1 MLSPL
6 VMTLANA
13 FLILVATLASVAGQ
27 FFLKSGANQLG
38 AVSLANL
45 SKFVGMMVT
54 TPTIGIG
61 LSCYAIGAI
70 AYIFALSRIP
80 LSIVGPSVALSYV
93 FSVLM
98 GKFFF
103 GEAIPTVRY
112 VGVAL
117 IMSGVI
123 LLVRK

>member
-1 MLSPL
+1 M
-6 VMTLANA
+6 
-13 FLILVATLASVAGQ
+13 VATLASVAGQ

-38 AVSLANL
+38 AVSLGNL
-45 SKFVGMMVT
+45 GRFLLTMTT
-54 TPTIGIG
+54 TPAIVVG
-61 LSCYAIGAI
+61 LACYAIGAI

-103 GEAIPTVRY
+103 GEMIPTVRY
-112 VGVAL
+112 VGVSL
-117 IMSGVI
+117 IMVGVI